1 MAEAIKNF
9 FSETFS
15 NPYVATILIS
25 MLPIVELRGG
35 IPFLFFKL
43 KATGMGLFEA
53 LSHSFM
59 TAFIGSSIMIPI
71 LLWLLIPTINFLK
84 KTKLF
89 KKLANFIENHFNK
102 KKKKIE
108 DKVIREQNAEV
119 DGEEAEL
126 KRQKKINRIKYFGI
140 YAFTAIPLPLTGVWS
155 ASAVAAF
162 LKLDFKKSLLAI
174 LLGNLTAGIAVC
186 IISGL
191 TGIFI

>member
-43 KATGMGLFEA
+43 RGSMGTFEA
-53 LSHSFM
+53 LSRSLM
-59 TAFIGSSIMIPI
+59 TAFIGSSLMIPI
-71 LLWLLIPTINFLK
+71 LLLLLIPTINFLK
-84 KTKLF
+84 KTKIF
-89 KKLANFIENHFNK
+89 RKLAEFIENHFNK

-108 DKVIREQNAEV
+108 EKVNREENGDTET
-119 DGEEAEL
+119 EEAEL
-126 KRQKKINRIKYFGI
+126 KRRRKINRIKYFGV

-162 LKLDFKKSLLAI
+162 LKLDFKKSLLA
-174 LLGNLTAGIAVC
+174 LMLGNLTAGIIVC
-186 IISGL
+186 IVSGL

>member
-43 KATGMGLFEA
+43 RGSMGTFEA
-53 LSHSFM
+53 LSRSLM
-59 TAFIGSSIMIPI
+59 TAFIGSSLMIPI
-71 LLWLLIPTINFLK
+71 LLLLLIPTINFLK
-84 KTKLF
+84 KTKIF
-89 KKLANFIENHFNK
+89 RKLAEFIENHFNK

-108 DKVIREQNAEV
+108 EKVNREENGDTET
-119 DGEEAEL
+119 EEAEL
-126 KRQKKINRIKYFGI
+126 KRRRKINRIKYFGV

-174 LLGNLTAGIAVC
+174 MLGNLTAGIIVC
-186 IISGL
+186 IVSGL